1 MKVENRNKVITKF
14 IGRKDLSG
22 QELKQA
28 KQVALLNHSI
38 NLYKET
44 SLIKNVNYHSERA
57 KIDNDFFEYIRV
69 LYGIVINSMDPQEI
83 REYEIDI
90 FTRYVHGTTSI
101 EGNPLSLGETQ
112 TVLIDN
118 LTPQYKGVDEVI
130 SIHNYKLAKHYLDG
144 YNGNINLTLIKRIH
158 KILMNNVE
166 ENGIQ
171 IEAGKLR
178 TSRARGI
185 SGVRHPKPEEIE
197 LELRNL
203 NEWYEDSVKKNL
215 HPIELVSVY
224 HHRLEKIHPFF
235 EGNGRVGRSLLDLM
249 FKRNGFPSICI
260 TKKERDSY
268 LNALQEGDNE
278 NYEPLIKFIVERILW
293 TLTRAFLK
301 SVLYEF
307 IKSEEFRCFFWYLYR
322 N

>member
-1 MKVENRNKVITKF
+1 MTLVTKRITGIDYLYYQQNVKVENRNKVITTF
-14 IGRKDLSG
+14 IGRKDLGG

-69 LYGIVINSMDPQEI
+69 LYGIVVNSMDPQEI
-83 REYEIDI
+83 REYEVDI

-130 SIHNYKLAKHYLDG
+130 SIHNYKLAKNYLDG
-144 YNGNINLTLIKRIH
+144 YNGNINLTSIKRIH

-166 ENGIQ
+166 GNGIQ

-185 SGVRHPKPEEIE
+185 PGVRHPKPEEIE

-203 NEWYEDSVKKNL
+203 NEWYE
-215 HPIELVSVY
+215 
-224 HHRLEKIHPFF
+224 
-235 EGNGRVGRSLLDLM
+235 
-249 FKRNGFPSICI
+249 
-260 TKKERDSY
+260 
-268 LNALQEGDNE
+268 
-278 NYEPLIKFIVERILW
+278 
-293 TLTRAFLK
+293 
-301 SVLYEF
+301 
-307 IKSEEFRCFFWYLYR
+307 
-322 N
+322 

>member
-1 MKVENRNKVITKF
+1 M
-14 IGRKDLSG
+14 
-22 QELKQA
+22 
-28 KQVALLNHSI
+28 
-38 NLYKET
+38 
-44 SLIKNVNYHSERA
+44 
-57 KIDNDFFEYIRV
+57 
-69 LYGIVINSMDPQEI
+69 
-83 REYEIDI
+83 
-90 FTRYVHGTTSI
+90 
-101 EGNPLSLGETQ
+101 
-112 TVLIDN
+112 LIDN

-171 IEAGKLR
+171 IEAGKFR

-185 SGVRHPKPEEIE
+185 PGVRHPKPEEIE

-203 NEWYEDSVKKNL
+203 NEWYEDSVQKNL
-215 HPIELVSVY
+215 HPIEIASVY
-224 HHRLEKIHPFF
+224 HHRFERIHPFF

-249 FKRNGFPSICI
+249 FKRNGFPSIYI

-268 LNALQEGDNE
+268 LNALQNGDYE
-278 NYEPLIKFIVERILW
+278 NYEPLIKFIAERILW
-293 TLTRAFLK
+293 TLTRVFLK

-307 IKSEEFRCFFWYLYR
+307 IKSEEFRCFFGTYTETEMYQTFMQQLKIIEESED
-322 N
+322 